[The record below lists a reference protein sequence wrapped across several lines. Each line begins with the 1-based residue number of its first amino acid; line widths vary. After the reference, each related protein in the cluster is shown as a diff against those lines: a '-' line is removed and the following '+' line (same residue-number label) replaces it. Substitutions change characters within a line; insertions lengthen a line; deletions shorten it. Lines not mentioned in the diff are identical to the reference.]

1 MMVKIYTLFFF
12 IILFN
17 LKTWAQP
24 CLVKFSGLSIDT
36 TISTCNY
43 KEFNYNLTGGTPQS
57 FKWFYGDGNWCTCNK
72 VKNFYKKNDT
82 FQLIGIVYDAN
93 GCSDSVFQDVIVKCD
108 NPCDLSD
115 IAIYS
120 IDTLYYE
127 CNEVEFYANVSQST
141 KELTWDFGDGETSNN
156 KFDVHLYAANGNFDS
171 RLIIKD
177 SIGCADTLDFSVEID
192 CDDII
197 EPEPCD
203 FRITLLDTN
212 FTSNCKEKRL
222 TVEANHLIKT
232 IRWWTNDSGYF
243 NGTSTQII
251 RYSDTGIFSTC
262 VLITDSLGCK
272 DSLCLDVN
280 IKCIQTPVSILNSL
294 YSKLHIYPNPAQD
307 LLSISQNID
316 CSYIITNSI
325 GQLMLSGN
333 LINHPNIDI
342 SMLKNGMYFIKLI
355 PKESPD
361 YEYMFY
367 KN

>member
-222 TVEANHLIKT
+222 TVEAIHLIKT

-243 NGTSTQII
+243 NGTTTQLI

-262 VLITDSLGCK
+262 VMITDSLGCK
-272 DSLCLDVN
+272 DSTCLDVRVN
-280 IKCIQTPVSILNSL
+280 CPNLATSILNADFSL
-294 YSKLHIYPNPAQD
+294 PLIYPNPV
-307 LLSISQNID
+307 QNILNVIYTEPCQYFIIND
-316 CSYIITNSI
+316 LGQVVLSGKSITNNEIDVSI
-325 GQLMLSGN
+325 LRKGVYQLK
-333 LINHPNIDI
+333 
-342 SMLKNGMYFIKLI
+342 LKDKSQYLFNQLFIK
-355 PKESPD
+355 
-361 YEYMFY
+361 
-367 KN
+367 N